1 MLAVWRIQMFGI
13 GAVGTDLKKYKP
25 LWELAHIRAVQC
37 FHILHIW
44 ESVNSKTSVH
54 AAWTL
59 KLHTHGTSDE
69 WHTRIC
75 TNNDVE
81 PQSANTGVTRF
92 KIGKNYLTEKTEVFE
107 NSEQKSKKNIP
118 EFAVYR
124 QHSPQLHPA
133 AILKQQYNLN
143 GMPLWSYAKAAN
155 SD

>member
-1 MLAVWRIQMFGI
+1 
-13 GAVGTDLKKYKP
+13 
-25 LWELAHIRAVQC
+25 
-37 FHILHIW
+37 
-44 ESVNSKTSVH
+44 
-54 AAWTL
+54 
-59 KLHTHGTSDE
+59 
-69 WHTRIC
+69 
-75 TNNDVE
+75 VE